1 MLLLCCNLLSLPDGG
16 STTEWPGG
24 FHLHHLPSFVCHHAS
39 YLRHRIRHSD
49 VSRRKPRRNPWVSGT
64 TAGTKAIRLSARS
77 FLSSGFVIHICFN
90 TVRCAVPSHAALR
103 CSSLT
108 SSSLAQYARPRRR
121 GLAISA
127 TSLTLAS
134 LSRTRTAF
142 NCSAS
147 PRLPRC
153 LSSRCRLLFVPF
165 RTRRTS

>member
-1 MLLLCCNLLSLPDGG
+1 MGVAPRSGRGVSICIIC
-16 STTEWPGG
+16 
-24 FHLHHLPSFVCHHAS
+24 HHLCV
-39 YLRHRIRHSD
+39 IMRHSYATEFGT
-49 VSRRKPRRNPWVSGT
+49 VMSAEGSPEGIHERVESGT
-64 TAGTKAIRLSARS
+64 TAGTKAFRLSARS

-127 TSLTLAS
+127 ISLTLAS
-134 LSRTRTAF
+134 LSRIRTAF